1 MQNSDIS
8 DLKIKFKKNL
18 NCLARA
24 IYSPPQTSKP
34 EILAYWGPE
43 AWSTDKWK
51 KNQQPWPD
59 LDQTRIGG
67 CSLGSLWRG
76 VGRLIT
82 KIKCISGS
90 FRPFPDF
97 FWTLTVAWL
106 PTCSFLPIML
116 LWQTISRLSHICYR
130 VATCSPMLFLWQ
142 TISRLSH
149 MLPPMA
155 RRPPY
160 WLLCDEQA
168 SLLCMLSLCKQ
179 WRQGIFSLVATSWQ

>member
-116 LWQTISRLSHICYR
+116 LWQTISRLSH
-130 VATCSPMLFLWQ
+130 
-142 TISRLSH
+142 